1 MTDSYTPVKIIDIA
15 DELHREL
22 GEPDDIS
29 IPSIAFWLR
38 TNLGKLNIHLNKKYF
53 INTLDLEVDAISPET
68 FTITE
73 KTIFKKLYNIHYYDR
88 QIIKLI
94 GKSNNL
100 NLINQDTS
108 SSGENATTGSANSD
122 SLEISENGFSYKKT
136 NSESTSQIY
145 KRATDAIKANTQFVR
160 QLGLNFVELKKAEV
174 EELNHLTNDYNSN
187 EVRPMQVAG
196 DDTIP
201 AADRPYSYN
210 SFIRNIEN
218 L

>member
-1 MTDSYTPVKIIDIA
+1 MTNKIVDIA
-15 DELHREL
+15 DEIYREL
-22 GEPDDIS
+22 GEPTDVS

-38 TNLGKLNIHLNKKYF
+38 TNLGKLNILINKKYT

-73 KTIFKKLYNIHYYDR
+73 KSIFKKTYNIHYYDR

-94 GKSNNL
+94 GKSNTL

-122 SLEISENGFSYKKT
+122 SLEISENGFSYRKT

-160 QLGLNFVELKKAEV
+160 QLGLNFVDLKKQEMAE
-174 EELNHLTNDYNSN
+174 LDMLIKSYNLN
-187 EVRPMQVAG
+187 EVNPLQIAG
-196 DDTIP
+196 DDIYEEGN
-201 AADRPYSYN
+201 RPYNYN
-210 SFIRNIEN
+210 SYIRNLEN

>member
-1 MTDSYTPVKIIDIA
+1 MTNKIIDIA

-38 TNLGKLNIHLNKKYF
+38 SNVGKLNIHLNKKYF

-94 GKSNNL
+94 GKSNAL

-122 SLEISENGFSYKKT
+122 SIEISENGFSYRKT

-174 EELNHLTNDYNSN
+174 EELNHLTNDYNLN

-196 DDTIP
+196 DDVYEEGN
-201 AADRPYSYN
+201 RPYNYN
-210 SFIRNIEN
+210 SYIRNLEN

>member
-1 MTDSYTPVKIIDIA
+1 MTNKIVDIA
-15 DELHREL
+15 DEIYREL
-22 GEPDDIS
+22 GEPSDVS
-29 IPSIAFWLR
+29 IPSVAFWLR
-38 TNLGKLNIHLNKKYF
+38 TNLGKLNILINKRYS

-73 KTIFKKLYNIHYYDR
+73 KSIFKKIYNIHYYDR

-94 GKSNNL
+94 GKSNTL

-122 SLEISENGFSYKKT
+122 SLEISENGFSYRKT

-160 QLGLNFVELKKAEV
+160 QLGLNFVDLKKQEMAE
-174 EELNHLTNDYNSN
+174 LDMLIKSYNLN
-187 EVRPMQVAG
+187 EVNPLQIAG
-196 DDTIP
+196 DDIYEEGN
-201 AADRPYSYN
+201 RPYNYN
-210 SFIRNIEN
+210 SYIRNLEN

>member
-1 MTDSYTPVKIIDIA
+1 MTNKIVDIA
-15 DELHREL
+15 DEIYREL
-22 GEPDDIS
+22 GEPSDVS
-29 IPSIAFWLR
+29 ITSVAFWLR
-38 TNLGKLNIHLNKKYF
+38 TNLGKLNILINKRYT

-68 FTITE
+68 FTIIE
-73 KTIFKKLYNIHYYDR
+73 KSIFKKMYNIHYYDR

-94 GKSNNL
+94 GKSSAL

-160 QLGLNFVELKKAEV
+160 QLGLNFVDLKKQEMAELKM
-174 EELNHLTNDYNSN
+174 LTEAYNLN
-187 EVRPMQVAG
+187 EVTPLQIAG
-196 DDTIP
+196 DDIYEEGN
-201 AADRPYSYN
+201 RPYNYN
-210 SFIRNIEN
+210 SYIRNLEN

>member
-1 MTDSYTPVKIIDIA
+1 MTNKIIDIA

-38 TNLGKLNIHLNKKYF
+38 SNVGKLNIHINKKYF

-94 GKSNNL
+94 GKSNAL

-122 SLEISENGFSYKKT
+122 SIEISENGFSYRKT

-174 EELNHLTNDYNSN
+174 EELNHLTNDYNLN

-196 DDTIP
+196 DDVYEEGN
-201 AADRPYSYN
+201 RPYNYN
-210 SFIRNIEN
+210 SYIRNLEN

>member
-1 MTDSYTPVKIIDIA
+1 MTNKIVDIA
-15 DELHREL
+15 DEIYREL
-22 GEPDDIS
+22 GEPSDVS
-29 IPSIAFWLR
+29 IPSVAFWLR
-38 TNLGKLNIHLNKKYF
+38 TNLGKLNILINKRYT

-73 KTIFKKLYNIHYYDR
+73 KSIFKKIYNIHYYDR

-94 GKSNNL
+94 GKSNTL

-122 SLEISENGFSYKKT
+122 SIEISENGFSYRKT

-160 QLGLNFVELKKAEV
+160 QLGLNFVDLKKQEMAELKM
-174 EELNHLTNDYNSN
+174 LTETYNLN
-187 EVRPMQVAG
+187 EVNPLQIAG
-196 DDTIP
+196 DDVYQETS
-201 AADRPYSYN
+201 RPYTYD
-210 SFIRNIEN
+210 FYRNLEN

>member
-1 MTDSYTPVKIIDIA
+1 MTNKIVDIA
-15 DELHREL
+15 DEIYREL
-22 GEPDDIS
+22 GDPSDVS

-38 TNLGKLNIHLNKKYF
+38 TNLGKLNILINKKYT

-68 FTITE
+68 FTIIE
-73 KTIFKKLYNIHYYDR
+73 KSIFKKMYNIHYYDR

-94 GKSNNL
+94 GKSSAL

-136 NSESTSQIY
+136 NSDSTSQIY

-160 QLGLNFVELKKAEV
+160 QLGINFVELKKQ
-174 EELNHLTNDYNSN
+174 ELLELKMLTQSYNLN
-187 EVRPMQVAG
+187 EVSPLQIAG
-196 DDTIP
+196 DDVYEEGN
-201 AADRPYSYN
+201 RPYNYN
-210 SFIRNIEN
+210 SYIRNLEN

>member
-1 MTDSYTPVKIIDIA
+1 MTNKIVDIA
-15 DELHREL
+15 DEIYREL
-22 GEPDDIS
+22 GEPSDVS

-38 TNLGKLNIHLNKKYF
+38 TNLGKLNILINKRYT

-73 KTIFKKLYNIHYYDR
+73 KSIFKKTYNIHYYDR

-94 GKSNNL
+94 GKSNTL

-122 SLEISENGFSYKKT
+122 SLEISENGFSYRKT

-160 QLGLNFVELKKAEV
+160 QLGLNFVDLKKQEMAE
-174 EELNHLTNDYNSN
+174 LDMLIKSYNLN
-187 EVRPMQVAG
+187 EVNPLQIAG
-196 DDTIP
+196 DDIYEEGN
-201 AADRPYSYN
+201 RPYNYN
-210 SFIRNIEN
+210 SYIRNLEN

>member
-1 MTDSYTPVKIIDIA
+1 MTNKIVDIS
-15 DELHREL
+15 DEIYREL
-22 GEPDDIS
+22 GEPSDLS
-29 IPSIAFWLR
+29 LASIAFWLR
-38 TNLGKLNIHLNKKYF
+38 TNLGKLNILINKKYT

-73 KTIFKKLYNIHYYDR
+73 KSIFKKMYNIHYYDR

-94 GKSNNL
+94 GKSNSL

-108 SSGENATTGSANSD
+108 SSGENSTTGSANSD

-160 QLGLNFVELKKAEV
+160 QLGLNFVELKKQEV
-174 EELNHLTNDYNSN
+174 LELKMLTESYNLN
-187 EVRPMQVAG
+187 EVTPLQIAG

-201 AADRPYSYN
+201 GVDGSYSYN

>member
-1 MTDSYTPVKIIDIA
+1 MTNKIVDIS
-15 DELHREL
+15 DEIYREL
-22 GEPDDIS
+22 GEPSDIS
-29 IPSIAFWLR
+29 ITSIAFWLR
-38 TNLGKLNIHLNKKYF
+38 TNLGKLNILINKKYT

-68 FTITE
+68 FTIIE
-73 KTIFKKLYNIHYYDR
+73 KSIFKKMYNIHYYDR

-122 SLEISENGFSYKKT
+122 SIEISENGFTYRKT

-160 QLGLNFVELKKAEV
+160 QLGLNFVELKKQEA
-174 EELNHLTNDYNSN
+174 EELKMLTQSYNLN
-187 EVRPMQVAG
+187 EINPLQIAG

-201 AADRPYSYN
+201 ANDRPYTYN

>member
-1 MTDSYTPVKIIDIA
+1 MTNKIVDIS
-15 DELHREL
+15 DEIYREL
-22 GEPDDIS
+22 GEPSDIS

>member
-1 MTDSYTPVKIIDIA
+1 MTNKIVDIS
-15 DELHREL
+15 DEIYREL
-22 GEPDDIS
+22 GEPSDVSIS
-29 IPSIAFWLR
+29 SIAFWLR
-38 TNLGKLNIHLNKKYF
+38 TNLGKLNILINKKYT

-68 FTITE
+68 FTIIE
-73 KTIFKKLYNIHYYDR
+73 KSIFKKMYNIHYYDR

-108 SSGENATTGSANSD
+108 SSGENSTTGSANSD

-160 QLGLNFVELKKAEV
+160 QLGLNFVELKKQET
-174 EELNHLTNDYNSN
+174 EELKMLTQSYNLN
-187 EVRPMQVAG
+187 EINPLQIAG

>member
-1 MTDSYTPVKIIDIA
+1 MTNKIVDIA
-15 DELHREL
+15 DEIYREL
-22 GEPDDIS
+22 GEPSDVS

-38 TNLGKLNIHLNKKYF
+38 TNLGKLNILINKRYS

-73 KTIFKKLYNIHYYDR
+73 KSIFKKTYKIHYYDR

-94 GKSNNL
+94 GKSNTL

-122 SLEISENGFSYKKT
+122 SIEISENGFSYRKT

-160 QLGLNFVELKKAEV
+160 QLGLNFVDLKKQEMAE
-174 EELNHLTNDYNSN
+174 LDMLIKSYNLN
-187 EVRPMQVAG
+187 EVNPLQIAG
-196 DDTIP
+196 DDIYEEGN
-201 AADRPYSYN
+201 RPYNYN
-210 SFIRNIEN
+210 SYIRNLEN

>member
-1 MTDSYTPVKIIDIA
+1 MTTKIVDIA
-15 DELHREL
+15 DEIYREL
-22 GEPDDIS
+22 GEPSDVS
-29 IPSIAFWLR
+29 ITSVAFWLR
-38 TNLGKLNIHLNKKYF
+38 TNLGKLNILINKRYT

-68 FTITE
+68 FTIIE
-73 KTIFKKLYNIHYYDR
+73 KSIFKKMYNIHYYDR

-94 GKSNNL
+94 GKSSAL

-160 QLGLNFVELKKAEV
+160 QLGLNFVDLKKQEMAELKM
-174 EELNHLTNDYNSN
+174 LTEAYNLN
-187 EVRPMQVAG
+187 EVTPLQIAG
-196 DDTIP
+196 DDIYEEGN
-201 AADRPYSYN
+201 RPYNYN
-210 SFIRNIEN
+210 SYIRNLEN

>member
-1 MTDSYTPVKIIDIA
+1 M
-15 DELHREL
+15 
-22 GEPDDIS
+22 
-29 IPSIAFWLR
+29 
-38 TNLGKLNIHLNKKYF
+38 
-53 INTLDLEVDAISPET
+53 
-68 FTITE
+68 
-73 KTIFKKLYNIHYYDR
+73 YNIHYYDR

-94 GKSNNL
+94 GKSSAL

-160 QLGLNFVELKKAEV
+160 QLGLNFVELKKQEV
-174 EELNHLTNDYNSN
+174 SELKMLTQSYNLN
-187 EVRPMQVAG
+187 EVSPLQIAG
-196 DDTIP
+196 DDTIV
-201 AADRPYSYN
+201 ANDRPYTYN
-210 SFIRNIEN
+210 SFVRNIEN

>member
-1 MTDSYTPVKIIDIA
+1 MTNKIVDIA
-15 DELHREL
+15 DEIYREL
-22 GEPDDIS
+22 GEPSDVS
-29 IPSIAFWLR
+29 IPSVAFWLR
-38 TNLGKLNIHLNKKYF
+38 TNLGKLNILINKRYT

-73 KTIFKKLYNIHYYDR
+73 KSIFKKIYNIHYYDR

-94 GKSNNL
+94 GKSNTL

-122 SLEISENGFSYKKT
+122 SIEISENGFSYRKT

-160 QLGLNFVELKKAEV
+160 QLGLNFVDLKKQEIAELKM
-174 EELNHLTNDYNSN
+174 LTETYNLN
-187 EVRPMQVAG
+187 EVNPLQIAG
-196 DDTIP
+196 DDIYEEGN
-201 AADRPYSYN
+201 RPYNYN
-210 SFIRNIEN
+210 SYIRNLEN

>member
-1 MTDSYTPVKIIDIA
+1 MTNKIIDIA

-38 TNLGKLNIHLNKKYF
+38 SNLGKLNIHLNKKYF

-94 GKSNNL
+94 GKSNAL

-122 SLEISENGFSYKKT
+122 SIEISENGFSYRKT

-174 EELNHLTNDYNSN
+174 EELNHLTNDYNLN
-187 EVRPMQVAG
+187 EIRPMQVAG
-196 DDTIP
+196 DDVYEEGN
-201 AADRPYSYN
+201 RPYNYN
-210 SFIRNIEN
+210 SYIRNLEN

>member
-1 MTDSYTPVKIIDIA
+1 MTNKIVDIA
-15 DELHREL
+15 DEIYREL
-22 GEPDDIS
+22 GEPSDVS
-29 IPSIAFWLR
+29 IPSVAFWLR
-38 TNLGKLNIHLNKKYF
+38 TNLGKLNILINKRYT

-73 KTIFKKLYNIHYYDR
+73 KSIFKKTYNIHYYDR

-94 GKSNNL
+94 GKSNTL

-122 SLEISENGFSYKKT
+122 SLEISENGFSYRKT

-160 QLGLNFVELKKAEV
+160 QLGLNVTI
-174 EELNHLTNDYNSN
+174 LTKSIHCKLQEMIFMRKEIDLII
-187 EVRPMQVAG
+187 
-196 DDTIP
+196 TIL
-201 AADRPYSYN
+201 
-210 SFIRNIEN
+210 ILET
-218 L
+218 